1 MRLIAFFT
9 WLMLVGTV
17 SVAAQSEDIKADRQE
32 IIRLLGQLPDIAPI
46 RQDLRA
52 LGFRGANLELAVKQ
66 AELLYRDPVIA
77 GYVADR
83 VIAAFEAPQSV
94 QAADGLLWPLVE
106 RGLGHLSTRE
116 LKFYYEVE
124 RAMIEALSI
133 RQCGLAVRDRMR
145 PERFAEMTSRVVARL
160 NTDALREYYRI
171 QAKAARLGAT
181 RSPVRQSDATI
192 RRIEERIQASMTRSI
207 EASKNPGVL
216 LAAMM
221 NLEQASN
228 THACAIGRL
237 FMNTVLQ
244 YEGRA
249 LRETLVYMSQP

>member
-1 MRLIAFFT
+1 MLIGA
-9 WLMLVGTV
+9 GV
-17 SVAAQSEDIKADRQE
+17 SSAQTPEVKADRNE
-32 IIRLLGQLPDIAPI
+32 IIRLLGQLPELAPI

-52 LGFRGANLELAVKQ
+52 LGYRGANLELAVKQ

-94 QAADGLLWPLVE
+94 SAADGLLWPLVQ
-106 RGLGHLSTRE
+106 RGLGHLTTGE

-133 RQCGLAVRDRMR
+133 RQCGMAVRDRMA
-145 PERFAEMTSRVVARL
+145 PARFAEMTSRVAARL
-160 NTDALREYYRI
+160 NTDALQEYYRI
-171 QAKAARLGAT
+171 QAKAARLGAK
-181 RSPVRQSDATI
+181 RAPVRQSEAVI
-192 RRIEERIQASMTRSI
+192 ERVEERIQASMTRSI
-207 EASKNPGVL
+207 QASKNPGAL
-216 LAAMM
+216 LAAMI
-221 NLEQASN
+221 NLDQASN

-249 LRETLVYMSQP
+249 LRDMLVYMSQP